1 LPLTRAMTFQWAM
14 WLFDPCI
21 PSNWNEFR
29 VSRKWRSATFLI
41 TVQNP
46 NGVQKGVKNI
56 TLNGN
61 PVHGPIPPQEA
72 GSCHEVLVTMG
83 APRVLCPDD

>member
-1 LPLTRAMTFQWAM
+1 VGM

-29 VSRKWRSATFLI
+29 VSR
-41 TVQNP
+41 
-46 NGVQKGVKNI
+46 NGEAPLPYYGSEPEWSTEGVKNI

-61 PVHGPIPPQEA
+61 PSTVNTAA
-72 GSCHEVLVTMG
+72 GS
-83 APRVLCPDD
+83 RVVP